1 MADWGQ
7 GGQGAAGGAMTG
19 AAMGSAIMPG
29 WGTAIGGVAGGLLG
43 GLGGLFGGGGTGEYQ
58 DLLKKMADGYGKR
71 TAPQGKAV
79 TAGQSQLTGNRAALI
94 AQLEAQARGE
104 GPSAARLQM
113 QEAMDRA
120 AGAQASAAAGA
131 GGRGVN
137 AGAAL
142 RNAANNTAAIQ
153 AQGARDTATLR
164 AQEQIAATGQLG
176 GVIGQGINADNSLNT
191 WNAGAQNQMTQ
202 ANMQAM
208 LQQMGLNDEAQLR
221 ALLGA
226 MGAAGPGLGTQI
238 LAGGASAM
246 PGILGRKAQSTPAQP
261 GQVDFGQGFG
271 GMGQA
276 LGKTFGSMGGMIPT
290 GGGGGAP
297 LSPDGIPYY

>member
-7 GGQGAAGGAMTG
+7 IGQGGAGGAMTG
-19 AAMGSAIMPG
+19 AAMGSQILPG
-29 WGTAIGGVAGGLLG
+29 WGTAIGAVGGGILGALG
-43 GLGGLFGGGGTGEYQ
+43 GHFGGGGAGEYQ
-58 DLLKKMADGYGKR
+58 ELLKKLAEGYGQR
-71 TAPQGKAV
+71 TAPQGTAV
-79 TAGQSQLTGNRAALI
+79 QAKNSQLAQNRAGLI
-94 AQLEAQARGE
+94 AMLEQQAQGN

-113 QEAMDRA
+113 QQAMDRA

-142 RNAANNTAAIQ
+142 RNATNNTAAIMSK
-153 AQGARDTATLR
+153 GAMDTSILR
-164 AQEQIAATGQLG
+164 AGEQLAATQQLG
-176 GVIGQGINADNSLNT
+176 GVIGQGINADNALST

-202 ANMQAM
+202 ANMQAA

-246 PGILGRKAQSTPAQP
+246 PAILGGRRPAQP
-261 GQVDFGQGFG
+261 QMKPQGDVGQG
-271 GMGQA
+271 
-276 LGKTFGSMGGMIPT
+276 LGAAAQSVGSTFGNMLGSAWPQSSTPT
-290 GGGGGAP
+290 
-297 LSPDGIPYY
+297 SPDGIPYY